1 MLDIDTETVTP
12 EDVLVLATDGLWDVV
27 TNEEVASIVARGL
40 QAWDNESKAGKFR
53 FVSLAQV
60 GLLHYKIYSMS
71 NYFSRQD
78 LVMAARGKLKDKNW
92 RRSNGDPA
100 TIDDITVIVI
110 PILPY
115 KLQLSKEDENTSD
128 VSDKA
133 QEEEV
138 ELEVHFE
145 DSKISTGF
153 EAMEVEKETDDPE
166 FSNTH
171 IEIEV
176 QNEDPQSVT

>member
-1 MLDIDTETVTP
+1 
-12 EDVLVLATDGLWDVV
+12 
-27 TNEEVASIVARGL
+27 
-40 QAWDNESKAGKFR
+40 
-53 FVSLAQV
+53 
-60 GLLHYKIYSMS
+60 
-71 NYFSRQD
+71 
-78 LVMAARGKLKDKNW
+78 MAARGKLKDKNW
-92 RRSNGDPA
+92 KRSNGDPA

-115 KLQLSKEDENTSD
+115 KLELSKEDENTSD